1 MDYQDVDENVI
12 FCCGDEF
19 IDEKKE
25 LDLYGVMLMVTKELK
40 AKKTN
45 HVYTFDD
52 VLFFTDTIGKA
63 KGLESV
69 SLKVT
74 QNNANP
80 VNDHE
85 TYERARYPMK
95 VLKEDLIF
103 IAEHLLLETASM
115 VLNSLTNVTMRTQV
129 LGSQISFSALI

>member
-1 MDYQDVDENVI
+1 MVVCDTLDVNYQDVDEDVI
-12 FCCGDEF
+12 FCCGDE
-19 IDEKKE
+19 
-25 LDLYGVMLMVTKELK
+25 LDLYRVMQRVTKELK

-74 QNNANP
+74 MNNANP
-80 VNDHE
+80 LNDHE
-85 TYERARYPMK
+85 TRYSMK
-95 VLKEDLIF
+95 VLKEDLLF
-103 IAEHLLLETASM
+103 IAEHLLL
-115 VLNSLTNVTMRTQV
+115 
-129 LGSQISFSALI
+129 